1 MAFFQNSS
9 GPIPIGETI
18 PSPVMTGCRPSFITD
33 IYTASKRFFKG
44 SERLG
49 SPNLSPRLHTD
60 LQGVRRRVKSRDT
73 VNTGLAGDQVLPEGI
88 LPIPGGENAPR
99 HVMNHPDGSF
109 SCPSAPLFQN
119 HKSQRR

>member
-1 MAFFQNSS
+1 M
-9 GPIPIGETI
+9 

-49 SPNLSPRLHTD
+49 SPNLLSPRLHTD
-60 LQGVRRRVKSRDT
+60 LQGYGEGSKAVIR

-88 LPIPGGENAPR
+88 LPIPTGE
-99 HVMNHPDGSF
+99 MLQGT
-109 SCPSAPLFQN
+109 
-119 HKSQRR
+119 